1 MSYEVKFCKLS
12 AGGNDFIVI
21 DHRQG
26 GLPEDLALWIKHLC
40 CRRLSVGADGVILL
54 EGSTRADFRMR
65 YFNADGSEAPLCG
78 NGVRAIARY
87 ASLMKI
93 APPKMTIE
101 TGAGLVPAE
110 VKGGRVRTLL
120 PPPLKVELHFPITLG
135 EETIEGSYINV
146 GVPFFVQR
154 VEELD
159 GLPVRERGREI
170 RYHPDFQP
178 EGTNACFVNV
188 LNRNRIAVRIYE
200 RGVEDETL
208 SSGTGCLSASLTAT
222 LLGAASP
229 PITCHTRSGIDIGVD
244 FQYKEGKV
252 SSISVEGDARIIYY
266 GELHEDAYHG
276 FSPPSFRD

>member
-1 MSYEVKFCKLS
+1 MSYEVKFGKFS

-21 DHRQG
+21 DNRQG
-26 GLPEDLALWIKHLC
+26 GLPDDLAPWIEHLC

-54 EGSTRADFRMR
+54 ESSSPADFRMR

-78 NGVRAIARY
+78 NGVRASARY

-120 PPPLKVELHFPITLG
+120 PPPSKVELHFPLSLG
-135 EETIEGSYINV
+135 EETREGSFINV

-159 GLPVRERGREI
+159 KLPVRERGREI
-170 RYHPDFQP
+170 RYHPAFQP
-178 EGTNACFVNV
+178 EGTNVCFVKV
-188 LNRNRIAVRIYE
+188 LHRNRIAVRIYE

-208 SSGTGCLSASLTAT
+208 SSGTGCLSASLTTT
-222 LLGAASP
+222 LLDDTSP
-229 PITCHTRSGIDIGVD
+229 PITCHTRGGLNIGVG
-244 FQYKEGKV
+244 FQYKEGKF

-266 GELHEDAYHG
+266 GELHEEACQG
-276 FSPPSFRD
+276 FSPSSFRD